1 VIEFQYFPGCPNAAE
16 TLYNLQQLIDEG
28 VLAAEEVKITKVE
41 DEQLAHQVSFQGS
54 PSILV
59 DGLDLYTE
67 AKPGGTHFACR
78 TYIIDG
84 RRTGVLPKDFI
95 RRQLTKLRRS
105 V

>member
-28 VLAAEEVKITKVE
+28 V
-41 DEQLAHQVSFQGS
+41 AHQVSFQGS